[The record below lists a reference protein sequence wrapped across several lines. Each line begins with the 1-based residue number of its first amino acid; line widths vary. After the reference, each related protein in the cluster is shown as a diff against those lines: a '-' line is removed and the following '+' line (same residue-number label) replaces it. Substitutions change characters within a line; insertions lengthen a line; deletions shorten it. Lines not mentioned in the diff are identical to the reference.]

1 MNVTEPLP
9 PRSRTRPTNDNIL
22 AALDIGTNSMR
33 MVLVRLHPAT
43 GTWDTLSVHK
53 ETVRLGQG
61 EFGDDE
67 SHLTPEAIE
76 RGVLVL
82 KQFAQVARGRNAGEI
97 VAIGTAA
104 LREAA
109 NRDEFLARARDELGI
124 EVQVVP
130 GVEEARLIYL
140 GVASAIEI
148 GASKALFVDI
158 GGGSTE
164 LIVGS
169 QNEHFF
175 LDSLKLGAIRL
186 GNRFLTGIEE
196 PVSPALFAEMQH
208 YVQGVATHALR
219 RIERVGYDLAIAS
232 SGTAQNLAR
241 VTAIRLG
248 QDPNALRNYELK
260 IADLR
265 QTVEFLCGLTLE
277 ERRKVP
283 GLNPERADIIV
294 SGAAVLLT
302 LADELRLSEFIIAER
317 SLREGVLVDAILRRL
332 ARAGEQSPDTLAF
345 ESGIRR
351 RSVDRLSRLNPD
363 EEKHGRHVAFLA
375 LRLFDEARELGL
387 HDYGAEERELLEHAA
402 HLHDVGVWVSHAG
415 HHRHSYYLIRHS
427 DDMAGFTDEEIE
439 MIANMA
445 YFHRKSFPKKRH
457 AQFNLLTPPNQAKV
471 RHCAVFLRLAEGLDR
486 SHLGMVR
493 DVTLA
498 LDVETRTATLTL
510 HPVPGS
516 DAHLENWYVSSDTS
530 AWEEAFGSSLA
541 VRVAP
546 EGVGEGA

>member
-1 MNVTEPLP
+1 MTVAQPIRT
-9 PRSRTRPTNDNIL
+9 RTRTRPADNNIL
-22 AALDIGTNSMR
+22 AALDIGTNSIR
-33 MVLVRLHPAT
+33 MALVRLHPET

-61 EFGDDE
+61 EFSEGE
-67 SHLTPEAIE
+67 GHLALDAIE

-82 KQFAQVARGRNAGEI
+82 KQFVQVARGRGAGEI

-109 NRDEFLARARDELGI
+109 NRDEFLTRAREEANV

-140 GVASAIEI
+140 GVASGIEI

-186 GNRFLTGIEE
+186 GNRFLTGITE
-196 PVSPALFAEMQH
+196 PISQQLFSVMQRHAE
-208 YVQGVATHALR
+208 GVATHALR
-219 RIERVGYDLAIAS
+219 KIERVGFDYAVAS

-241 VTAIRLG
+241 VTAARRGLDLNTL
-248 QDPNALRNYELK
+248 QNYELTTS
-260 IADLR
+260 DL
-265 QTVEFLCGLTLE
+265 QETVKYLCTLSLE

-283 GLNPERADIIV
+283 GLNPERADIII

-302 LADELRLSEFIIAER
+302 LAEELKLTGFRIAER

-332 ARAGEQSPDTLAF
+332 VRAGERTPDTLAF
-345 ESGIRR
+345 EAGIRR

-363 EEKHGRHVAFLA
+363 EEKHSHHVAYLA
-375 LRLFDEARELGL
+375 LRIFDEAKEAGL
-387 HDYGAEERELLEHAA
+387 HDCGAEERELLEYASL
-402 HLHDVGVWVSHAG
+402 LHDVGVWVSHGG

-427 DDMAGFTDEEIE
+427 DDMSGFTDEEIE
-439 MIANMA
+439 IIANLA
-445 YFHRKSFPKKRH
+445 YFHRKSPPRKRH
-457 AQFNLLTPPNQAKV
+457 AHFALLSPVSQVKV
-471 RHCAVFLRLAEGLDR
+471 RQCAVFLRLAEGLDR
-486 SHLGMVR
+486 SHLGAVG
-493 DVTLA
+493 DVTLT
-498 LDVETRTATLTL
+498 VEGEPRTANLLLT
-510 HPVPGS
+510 PAGDT
-516 DAHLENWYVSSDTS
+516 DANLETWYVSNDTS
-530 AWEEAFGSSLA
+530 AWEEAFGMPLVISI
-541 VRVAP
+541 
-546 EGVGEGA
+546 